1 MNIEEKAAKFILGNE
16 FNSFPAK
23 GSCEW
28 IEKDA
33 YECNRWYCDGDAV
46 AVRRPED
53 GAIAFN
59 HSSTYEPTK
68 RRIEA
73 IKKLTGIK

>member
-23 GSCEW
+23 GSCDW
-28 IEKDA
+28 VEKDA
-33 YECNRWYCDGDAV
+33 YGCNRWICDGDTV

-53 GAIAFN
+53 GAIALN
-59 HSSTYEPTK
+59 HSSTYGPTQH
-68 RRIEA
+68 RINE
-73 IKKLTGIK
+73 IKKLAGIE